1 MNGSI
6 DFSDP
11 KYHAKPPQSAVTA
24 EASKLA
30 DLDAKYRDAQRD
42 AEELRR
48 LKATPLPQAPKT
60 PAQQAAEAYGNKRA
74 MVLGEQ
80 SAKKE
85 FSLPRMRDTAQR
97 ALNEGAALLKH
108 PGFEAAVGM
117 PNPFKGGFGVGTFPG
132 SSARDFTTALDSV
145 KRGAF
150 MQAYEQLRGSGSIS
164 GPEGIAAT
172 EALANMNAS
181 TSEVQ
186 FKRELQRFMNIVAS
200 GMKVAEK
207 QSRMGATPFS
217 YDQLAAEKQRR
228 AAAKGVKK

>member
-1 MNGSI
+1 MAGSK
-6 DFSDP
+6 FSDP

-80 SAKKE
+80 AATKE
-85 FSLPRMRDTAQR
+85 FSLPRMRDISQR
-97 ALNEGAALLKH
+97 ALNEGVNLLKH

-117 PNPFKGGFGVGTFPG
+117 PNPFKGGLGVGTVPFTP
-132 SSARDFTTALDSV
+132 ARDFNNALDSV

-150 MQAYEQLRGSGSIS
+150 MQAYEQLRGAGAIS

-172 EALANMNAS
+172 EALANMNTA

-207 QSRMGATPFS
+207 QSRMGAAPFS

>member
-6 DFSDP
+6 DFNDP
-11 KYHAKPPQSAVTA
+11 KYHAAPPKSATTA
-24 EASKLA
+24 EATKLA
-30 DLDAKYRDAQRD
+30 DLEAKYDKAERDRL
-42 AEELRR
+42 EYER

-80 SAKKE
+80 AATKE
-85 FSLPRMRDTAQR
+85 FSLPTMRDISQR
-97 ALNEGAALLKH
+97 ALDEGVNLLKH
-108 PGFEAAVGM
+108 PGFEAAVGA
-117 PNPFKGGFGVGTFPG
+117 PNPFKGGFGIGTVPW
-132 SSARDFTTALDSV
+132 SPARDFTNALDSV

-150 MQAYEQLRGSGSIS
+150 MQAYEQLRGAGAIS

-207 QSRMGATPFS
+207 QSRMGAAPFS

>member
-1 MNGSI
+1 MAGSK
-6 DFSDP
+6 FSDP
-11 KYHAKPPQSAVTA
+11 KYHAKPSQAATTA
-24 EASKLA
+24 DAARLA
-30 DLDAKYRDAQRD
+30 DLQAKYDKAERDRL
-42 AEELRR
+42 EYER

-80 SAKKE
+80 AATKE
-85 FSLPRMRDTAQR
+85 FSLPRMRDISQR
-97 ALNEGAALLKH
+97 ALDEGVNLLKH

-117 PNPFKGGFGVGTFPG
+117 PNPFKGGLGVGTVPFTP
-132 SSARDFTTALDSV
+132 ARDFNNALDSV

-150 MQAYEQLRGSGSIS
+150 MQAYEQLRGAGAIS

-172 EALANMNAS
+172 EALANMNTA

>member
-1 MNGSI
+1 M
-6 DFSDP
+6 
-11 KYHAKPPQSAVTA
+11 
-24 EASKLA
+24 A
-30 DLDAKYRDAQRD
+30 DLQAKYDKRQRD
-42 AEELRR
+42 ALELAR
-48 LKATPLPQAPKT
+48 LQATPLPQAPKT
-60 PAQQAAEAYGNKRA
+60 PAQQAAEAYGNRRA

-80 SAKKE
+80 AATKE
-85 FSLPRMRDTAQR
+85 FSLPRMRDISQR
-97 ALNEGAALLKH
+97 ALNEGVNLLKH

-117 PNPFKGGFGVGTFPG
+117 PLPYLGGFGIGTLPYTP
-132 SSARDFTTALDSV
+132 ARDFNNALDSV

-150 MQAYEQLRGSGSIS
+150 MQAYEQLRGAGAIS

-172 EALANMNAS
+172 EALANMNTG

-207 QSRMGATPFS
+207 QSRMGISPFS

>member
-1 MNGSI
+1 MAGSK
-6 DFSDP
+6 FSDP
-11 KYHAKPPQSAVTA
+11 RYHAKPPQAATTA
-24 EASKLA
+24 EATRLA
-30 DLDAKYRDAQRD
+30 DLEAKYDKAERD

-48 LKATPLPQAPKT
+48 LRATPLPQAPKT
-60 PAQQAAEAYGNKRA
+60 PAQQAAEAYGNRRA
-74 MVLGEQ
+74 TVLGEQ
-80 SAKKE
+80 AATKE
-85 FSLPRMRDTAQR
+85 FSLPRMRDISQR
-97 ALNEGAALLKH
+97 ALDEGVNLLKH
-108 PGFEAAVGM
+108 PGFGAAVGM
-117 PNPFKGGFGVGTFPG
+117 PNPFMGGFGVGTVPG
-132 SSARDFTTALDSV
+132 TPARDFNSALNSV

-150 MQAYEQLRGSGSIS
+150 MQAYEQLRGAGAIS

-172 EALANMNAS
+172 EALANMNTS

-207 QSRMGATPFS
+207 QSRMGAAPFS

>member
-6 DFSDP
+6 DFNDP
-11 KYHAKPPQSAVTA
+11 KYHAPAPKAATTA
-24 EASKLA
+24 EASDMA
-30 DLDAKYRDAQRD
+30 DLQAKYRDAQRD
-42 AEELRR
+42 AVELAR
-48 LKATPLPQAPKT
+48 LRATPLPQAPKT

-80 SAKKE
+80 AATKE
-85 FSLPRMRDTAQR
+85 FSLPRMRDISQR
-97 ALNEGAALLKH
+97 ALNEGVNLLKH

-117 PNPFKGGFGVGTFPG
+117 PNPFKGGLGIGTVPFTP
-132 SSARDFTTALDSV
+132 ARDFNNALDSV

-150 MQAYEQLRGSGSIS
+150 MQAYEQLRGAGAIS

-172 EALANMNAS
+172 EALANMNTS

-207 QSRMGATPFS
+207 QSRMGAAPFS

>member
-1 MNGSI
+1 MAGSK
-6 DFSDP
+6 FSDP

-30 DLDAKYRDAQRD
+30 DLQAKYDKAERDRL
-42 AEELRR
+42 ELAR

-74 MVLGEQ
+74 AVLGEQ
-80 SAKKE
+80 AATKE
-85 FSLPRMRDTAQR
+85 FSLPKMRDISQR
-97 ALNEGAALLKH
+97 ALDEGVNLLKH

-117 PNPFKGGFGVGTFPG
+117 PNPFKGGLGVGTVPFTP
-132 SSARDFTTALDSV
+132 ARDFNNALDSV

-150 MQAYEQLRGSGSIS
+150 MQAYEQLRGAGAIS

-172 EALANMNAS
+172 EALANMNTA

-207 QSRMGATPFS
+207 QARMGAAPFS

>member
-1 MNGSI
+1 MAGSK
-6 DFSDP
+6 FSDP
-11 KYHAKPPQSAVTA
+11 RYHAKPSQSAATA

-30 DLDAKYRDAQRD
+30 DLQAKYDKAERD
-42 AEELRR
+42 AEDLRR

-60 PAQQAAEAYGNKRA
+60 PAQQASEAYGNKRA
-74 MVLGEQ
+74 AVLGEQ
-80 SAKKE
+80 AATKE
-85 FSLPRMRDTAQR
+85 FSLPRMRDISQR
-97 ALNEGAALLKH
+97 ALDEGVNLLKH

-117 PNPFKGGFGVGTFPG
+117 PNPFKGGLGVGTVPFTP
-132 SSARDFTTALDSV
+132 ARDFNNALDSV

-150 MQAYEQLRGSGSIS
+150 MQAYEQLRGAGAIS

-172 EALANMNAS
+172 EALANMNTA

-207 QSRMGATPFS
+207 QSRMGAAPFS

>member
-6 DFSDP
+6 NFNDP
-11 KYHAKPPQSAVTA
+11 KYHAKPTQAATTA
-24 EASKLA
+24 EATRLA
-30 DLDAKYRDAQRD
+30 DLQAKYDKAERDRV
-42 AEELRR
+42 ELER
-48 LKATPLPQAPKT
+48 LRATPLPQAPKT
-60 PAQQAAEAYGNKRA
+60 PAQQATEAYGNKRA

-80 SAKKE
+80 AATKE
-85 FSLPRMRDTAQR
+85 FSLPRMRDISQR
-97 ALNEGAALLKH
+97 ALDEGVNLLKH

-117 PNPFKGGFGVGTFPG
+117 PNPFKGGLGVGTVPFTP
-132 SSARDFTTALDSV
+132 ARDFNNALDSV

-150 MQAYEQLRGSGSIS
+150 MQAYEQLRGAGAIS

-172 EALANMNAS
+172 EALANMNTA

-207 QSRMGATPFS
+207 QSRMGAAPFS

-228 AAAKGVKK
+228 AAAKGGK

>member
-1 MNGSI
+1 MAGSK
-6 DFSDP
+6 FSDP
-11 KYHAKPPQSAVTA
+11 RYHAKPPQSAATA

-30 DLDAKYRDAQRD
+30 DLQAKYDKAERD

-80 SAKKE
+80 AATKE
-85 FSLPRMRDTAQR
+85 FSLPRMRDISQR
-97 ALNEGAALLKH
+97 ALNEGVNLLKH

-117 PNPFKGGFGVGTFPG
+117 PNPFKGGLGVGTVPFTP
-132 SSARDFTTALDSV
+132 ARDFKNALDSV

-150 MQAYEQLRGSGSIS
+150 MQAYEQLRGAGAIS

-172 EALANMNAS
+172 EALANMNTA

-207 QSRMGATPFS
+207 QSRMGAAPFS

>member
-6 DFSDP
+6 DFNDP
-11 KYHAKPPQSAVTA
+11 KYHAPTPKAATTA
-24 EASKLA
+24 EASDMA
-30 DLDAKYRDAQRD
+30 DLQAKYDKRQRD
-42 AEELRR
+42 ALELAR
-48 LKATPLPQAPKT
+48 LQATPLPQAPKS
-60 PAQQAAEAYGNKRA
+60 AMQQAVEARAVSRGTVLGKNAAEAENKLPSMRA
-74 MVLGEQ
+74 I
-80 SAKKE
+80 S
-85 FSLPRMRDTAQR
+85 QR

-117 PNPFKGGFGVGTFPG
+117 PLPYLGGFGIGTLPYTP
-132 SSARDFTTALDSV
+132 ARDFNNALDSV

-164 GPEGIAAT
+164 GPEGVAAT
-172 EALANMNAS
+172 EALANMNTS

-207 QSRMGATPFS
+207 QSRMGISPFS
-217 YDQLAAEKQRR
+217 YDQLSAEKQRR
-228 AAAKGVKK
+228 AAATGVKK